1 LLRSDTTST
10 GIALRTEHEAIL
22 ARQVVNAAGL
32 DADDVS
38 GMLGGESFTIYP
50 CRGEYVE
57 LTPAKRSLVNSL
69 AYPLPHDHGLG
80 VHLVKTTTGAVWL
93 GPTAS
98 YQDRKDDYESNR
110 LAVEDFVEPARR
122 LLKDITLKDLRLG
135 GSGIRAKLQAP
146 DEKFADFM
154 IRRDRR
160 NPAVVQ
166 ASGIDSPGLTSSL
179 AVGRLVGE
187 IVAEGSR

>member
-1 LLRSDTTST
+1 
-10 GIALRTEHEAIL
+10 
-22 ARQVVNAAGL
+22 
-32 DADDVS
+32 
-38 GMLGGESFTIYP
+38 MLGGESFTIYP